1 MLFLY
6 NLGHVRMGDKNRVH
20 AHTHTHTHTHT
31 HDGHSFMIM
40 LVLIS
45 NVMGVMLRE
54 WMQCRRVTHRTIAL
68 ALLVLVGAVLAL
80 TYGNN
85 LGDQP
90 VT

>member
-1 MLFLY
+1 
-6 NLGHVRMGDKNRVH
+6 MGDKFAFTSWAIH
-20 AHTHTHTHTHT
+20 
-31 HDGHSFMIM
+31 MIM
-40 LVLIS
+40 LVLFS

-80 TYGNN
+80 TYGNY

-90 VT
+90 VTGGS